1 MSHEEAAAPQVYGM
15 VAEFES
21 PDQLLEAAKRAKEAG
36 YRKIE
41 GYSPFPVH
49 GLAEAVGCN
58 DNRVPWIIFGCGV
71 LGAIIGLSL
80 QYYVSVVDYPLN
92 VGGRPLFSWP
102 HFVPVIFEC
111 TVLLA
116 AFGAV
121 FGMFGLNGLPRPHHP
136 VFNAPGFL
144 RASQDRFFLAI
155 EAEDPR
161 YDPEEIRRFMVSLGA
176 SSIAEVDCE

>member
-1 MSHEEAAAPQVYGM
+1 MSHEIAAAPPIYGM

-21 PDQLLEAAKRAKEAG
+21 AEQLVVAAERARSAG
-36 YRKIE
+36 YRKME

-49 GLAEAVGCN
+49 GLAEAIGCN
-58 DNRVPWIIFGCGV
+58 DNRVPWIIFGGGV
-71 LGAIIGLSL
+71 TGAIVGLSL
-80 QYYVSVVDYPLN
+80 QYYVSVIDYPLN

-102 HFVPVIFEC
+102 HFVPVIFESS
-111 TVLLA
+111 VLLA

-121 FGMFGLNGLPRPHHP
+121 FGMFALNGLPRPHHP

-155 EAEDPR
+155 EAGDPL
-161 YDPEEIRRFMVSLGA
+161 YDSEETRRFLESLEP
-176 SSIAEVDCE
+176 INVAEVDSE